1 MKQKLSNYQ
10 NFILRSL
17 SKSDLALLEP
27 AMERVALE
35 VRFPI
40 EMPHVPIEHVYF
52 IEDGIASTVGTLN
65 DEREIEVGITGREG
79 MTGTAVVLGAGQTPY
94 STYIQSP
101 GSGFR
106 IASEDLRAAMKKSPT
121 LRLALY
127 KIVQAFMVQIGSTAL
142 ANGHAKLEIRL
153 ARWLLMLHDRETG
166 TILTLT
172 HEFLAVMLGVQRP
185 NVTVAVQV
193 LEGKG
198 LIRASRGQISVF
210 NRSGLVD
217 FASGFYGSAEL
228 EYARL
233 TGDPLSR

>member
-1 MKQKLSNYQ
+1 MKQKPSNYQ

-17 SKSDLALLEP
+17 PKSDLLLLEP
-27 AMERVALE
+27 GLQRVTLE

-40 EMPHVPIEHVYF
+40 EAPHLPIEHVYF
-52 IEDGIASTVGTLN
+52 LEDGIASTVGNLN
-65 DEREIEVGITGREG
+65 DDREIEIGITGREG
-79 MTGTAVVLGAGQTPY
+79 MTGTAVVLGAGQSPY

-106 IASEDLRAAMKKSPT
+106 LASRDLSAAMDKSPALRTT
-121 LRLALY
+121 LHR
-127 KIVQAFMVQIGSTAL
+127 IVQAFLIQIGSTAL

-198 LIRASRGQISVF
+198 LIRASRGQISIF
-210 NRSGLVD
+210 NRVGLAE
-217 FASGFYGSAEL
+217 FASGFYGAAEL

>member
-1 MKQKLSNYQ
+1 
-10 NFILRSL
+10 
-17 SKSDLALLEP
+17 
-27 AMERVALE
+27 MERVTLE

-40 EMPHVPIEHVYF
+40 ETPNVPIDYVYF

-106 IASEDLRAAMKKSPT
+106 VPSQALRAAMEQSPVFRRT
-121 LRLALY
+121 CYR
-127 KIVQAFMVQIGSTAL
+127 IVQAFLVQIGSTAL

-153 ARWLLMLHDRETG
+153 ARWLLMLHDRDTG
-166 TILTLT
+166 MILTLT

-193 LEGKG
+193 LEGKN
-198 LIRASRGQISVF
+198 LIRASRGQISIF

-217 FASGFYGSAEL
+217 FASGFYGPAEL

-233 TGDPLSR
+233 TGDQLSR

>member
-17 SKSDLALLEP
+17 SKSDLALLQP
-27 AMERVALE
+27 SIERVTLE
-35 VRFPI
+35 VRFAI
-40 EMPHVPIEHVYF
+40 EMPNVQIEYVYF

-65 DEREIEVGITGREG
+65 DDREIEVAITGREG
-79 MTGTAVVLGAGQTPY
+79 MTGSAIVLGGRQSPF

-106 IASEDLRAAMKKSPT
+106 MRTQALRTAMDKSPT
-121 LRLALY
+121 LSLAFY
-127 KIVQAFMVQIGSTAL
+127 RIVQAFLIQIGSTAL

-185 NVTVAVQV
+185 NITVAVQV

-198 LIRASRGQISVF
+198 LIRASRGQILIF
-210 NRSGLVD
+210 NRSGLSD
-217 FASGFYGSAEL
+217 FASGFYGAAEL

-233 TGDPLSR
+233 TGYTLSR